1 MIQSTHTPG
10 PWTVSQPSGNYID
23 TSTGSVAALTYGASK
38 ADAHLIA
45 AAPDLLAA
53 LENLLALT
61 ELHIAERSKTPEE
74 EDDFLSC
81 PHITQ
86 ARATIAKAKGAQHD

>member
-1 MIQSTHTPG
+1 MT
-10 PWTVSQPSGNYID
+10 WTSEPDLNDAEGREIVSD
-23 TSTGSVAALTYGASK
+23 AA
-38 ADAHLIA
+38 LIA

-74 EDDFLSC
+74 EDNFLSC
-81 PHITQ
+81 HHITQ
-86 ARATIAKAKGAQHD
+86 ARAAIAKTKA